1 MGKRGTRER
10 LNWGFF
16 QGSLLLACL
25 MGLVVDSS
33 LAFGIALAAGIG
45 MNIYFKEIRLRNNR

>member
-25 MGLVVDSS
+25 VGLVVDSL
-33 LAFGIALAAGIG
+33 LAFGIALAVGIG